1 MLQFKSLCQLQYN
14 KKQIKSFSKM
24 ILNFVKMIVCEML
37 VVNFSI
43 AANKTSKVSKAL
55 SFGASA
61 NKTSKASL
69 FATNQK
75 SNYEGAISVRL
86 NFILILCFIS
96 VLFAI
101 LGLSSHNCQI
111 TSNQSLIHLFMP
123 HQIIISITKM

>member
-1 MLQFKSLCQLQYN
+1 LSAVVQQ
-14 KKQIKSFSKM
+14 KQIKSFSKM
-24 ILNFVKMIVCEML
+24 ILNFVKLIVCEML
-37 VVNFSI
+37 VVTFSI
-43 AANKTSKVSKAL
+43 AANKTSKASKAL

-86 NFILILCFIS
+86 IFILILCFIS

-101 LGLSSHNCQI
+101 VGILSHNCQI
-111 TSNQSLIHLFMP
+111 TSNQSLIHLFKP
-123 HQIIISITKM
+123 HKIIISVTEM

>member
-1 MLQFKSLCQLQYN
+1 
-14 KKQIKSFSKM
+14 
-24 ILNFVKMIVCEML
+24 ML
-37 VVNFSI
+37 VVTLSI
-43 AANKTSKVSKAL
+43 AANKTSKASKAL

-86 NFILILCFIS
+86 IFIPILCFIS

-101 LGLSSHNCQI
+101 VGISSHNCQI
-111 TSNQSLIHLFMP
+111 TTNQFIDSSFQAPSNYYLDYENV
-123 HQIIISITKM
+123 KKN